1 VWLCFCLYIYI
12 HISMIYPSL
21 SISHTSYI
29 PMKNIYIDIDIDILF
44 EKSIH
49 THISTKTTKLGGST
63 KYTIHGG
70 TCRVKKFF
78 GLLPTIFF

>member
-1 VWLCFCLYIYI
+1 
-12 HISMIYPSL
+12 MIYPSL

-70 TCRVKKFF
+70 TCRVKKNFW
-78 GLLPTIFF
+78 PTAYYLFLTRILFPSC